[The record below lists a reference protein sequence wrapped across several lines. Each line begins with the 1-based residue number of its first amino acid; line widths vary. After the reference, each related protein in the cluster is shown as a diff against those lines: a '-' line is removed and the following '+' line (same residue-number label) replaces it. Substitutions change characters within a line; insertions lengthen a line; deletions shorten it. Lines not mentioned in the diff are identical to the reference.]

1 MELLDSDD
9 PIKGLL
15 LQKSALHR
23 EQLEEDVKL
32 ITERTEKIVINA
44 LIVGG
49 ALAVTYY
56 LVSKFSSSTSKS
68 KKSKAKKV
76 KWVNQET
83 DDAEVVIQAAEP
95 DAPGIVAQIGTALVS
110 QATVILLNLAK
121 EKLEEF
127 LQAQSAKNK
136 DLNDNP

>member
-56 LVSKFSSSTSKS
+56 LVSKFSSSKSQS

-83 DDAEVVIQAAEP
+83 DDAEVVVHSEP